1 MQNLAHDLAP
11 CAVGPGEIFVL
22 GLKDVPSAMDWREQG
37 RRTVALPA
45 MDAARIHTI
54 VRLFAVALALGTLG
68 IALAGPRRIYGAEV
82 PCMSAAPD
90 VWAVS
95 TRGLPDVCRL
105 PDSVNFRVQRLRSDG
120 TAWDRSDL
128 ESLLDEPHRPVMVFI
143 HGNRYTH
150 AEARQQ
156 GLELARREAASC
168 GSGLRTIIFSWP
180 SEQQGI
186 LLKDGRAK
194 YERAFSEGR
203 YLAWLLGQFEPH
215 RPVAI
220 VGYSFGAII
229 TLEAIEDLLK
239 AERAGATAV
248 RPLTGRSGPVNVV
261 FIAAAVRSDALAPR
275 GPYREALDHID
286 RLTLLVNSD
295 DDALRFFRFL
305 DCRQRAEAL
314 GYVGMPGRW
323 IPAGM
328 PYASFDAAGIV
339 GRTHGFPYYLSSPS
353 LMRRICTG
361 ATTGL
366 ETPAD

>member
-1 MQNLAHDLAP
+1 
-11 CAVGPGEIFVL
+11 
-22 GLKDVPSAMDWREQG
+22 
-37 RRTVALPA
+37 
-45 MDAARIHTI
+45 MDAATI
-54 VRLFAVALALGTLG
+54 RRMLRLLTAALALGAVG
-68 IALAGPRRIYGAEV
+68 IAVVSPRRLHGAEV
-82 PCMSAAPD
+82 PCLPAGPD
-90 VWAVS
+90 VWVVS

-105 PDSVNFRVQRLRSDG
+105 PESVNFHVQRLRPDG
-120 TAWDRSDL
+120 TAWDRSDVAA
-128 ESLLDEPHRPVMVFI
+128 LLDEPHRPVMVFI
-143 HGNRYTH
+143 HGNRYTP

-156 GLELARREAASC
+156 GLELARRTAPC
-168 GSGLRTIIFSWP
+168 GPAGLRTVIFSWP

-203 YLAWLLGQFEPH
+203 YLAWLLGQLEPE

-229 TLEAIEDLLK
+229 TLEAIEDLVM
-239 AERAGATAV
+239 AERAGSTTV
-248 RPLTGRSGPVNVV
+248 RPLSGRSGPVNVV

-275 GPYREALDHID
+275 GPYREALNHID

-305 DCRQRAEAL
+305 DCSQRAEAL
-314 GYVGMPGRW
+314 GFVGMPWRW
-323 IPAGM
+323 IPA
-328 PYASFDAAGIV
+328 AVQFSSLDAAGIV
-339 GRTHGFPYYLSSPS
+339 GRTHGFPQYLASPS
-353 LMRRICTG
+353 LMRQICTG

>member
-1 MQNLAHDLAP
+1 MDVAH
-11 CAVGPGEIFVL
+11 I
-22 GLKDVPSAMDWREQG
+22 
-37 RRTVALPA
+37 RRML
-45 MDAARIHTI
+45 
-54 VRLFAVALALGTLG
+54 RLVTAALAVVAVG
-68 IALAGPRRIYGAEV
+68 IALVSPRRLHGAEV
-82 PCMSAAPD
+82 PCLPAVPD
-90 VWAVS
+90 VWVVS

-105 PDSVNFRVQRLRSDG
+105 PQSVNFHIQRLRPDG

-128 ESLLDEPHRPVMVFI
+128 AALLDEPHRPVMVFI
-143 HGNRYTH
+143 HGNRYTA

-156 GLELARREAASC
+156 GLELARRTATC
-168 GSGLRTIIFSWP
+168 GIAGLRTVIYSWP

-203 YLAWLLGQFEPH
+203 YLAWLLGQFEPE

-229 TLEAIEDLLK
+229 TLEAIDDLLE
-239 AERAGATAV
+239 AERAGIGTV
-248 RPLTGRSGPVNVV
+248 RPLSGRSGPVNVV

-305 DCRQRAEAL
+305 DCSQRAEAL
-314 GYVGMPGRW
+314 GFVGMPWRW
-323 IPAGM
+323 IPPAV
-328 PYASFDAAGIV
+328 PFSSLDAARIV
-339 GRTHGFPYYLSSPS
+339 GRTHGFQHYLASPS
-353 LMRRICTG
+353 LMRRICSG
-361 ATTGL
+361 ATAGL

>member
-1 MQNLAHDLAP
+1 
-11 CAVGPGEIFVL
+11 
-22 GLKDVPSAMDWREQG
+22 
-37 RRTVALPA
+37 
-45 MDAARIHTI
+45 MDAAHIRRIL
-54 VRLFAVALALGTLG
+54 RLLTTALALGAVG
-68 IALAGPRRIYGAEV
+68 IALVSPRRLHGAEV
-82 PCMSAAPD
+82 PCVPPVPD

-105 PDSVNFRVQRLRSDG
+105 PEAVNFRVQRLRQDG
-120 TAWDRSDL
+120 AAWDRSDL
-128 ESLLDEPHRPVMVFI
+128 EALLDDPLRPVMVFI

-156 GLELARREAASC
+156 GLELARRAAAC
-168 GSGLRTIIFSWP
+168 GPAGLRTVIFSWP

-203 YLAWLLGQFEPH
+203 YLAWLLGQFEPE

-229 TLEAIEDLLK
+229 TLEAIEDLVV
-239 AERAGATAV
+239 AERAGISTV
-248 RPLTGRSGPVNVV
+248 RPWTGRSGPVNVV

-275 GPYREALDHID
+275 GPYRDALDHID

-305 DCRQRAEAL
+305 DCSQRAEAL
-314 GYVGMPGRW
+314 GYVGMPWRW
-323 IPAGM
+323 MPPAVQF
-328 PYASFDAAGIV
+328 SSLDAARIV
-339 GRTHGFPYYLSSPS
+339 GRTHGFPYYLASPS

-366 ETPAD
+366 GTPAD